1 MKRYFV
7 WTLAL
12 LNVLLAGLRILAEM
26 TGAVPNTSFDAELVG
41 FLLTTIVLSMMGALI
56 IVRTDGNRVGWLMLL
71 LGFVLA
77 NPFQLFLELNMAAL
91 QGEPSLAIY
100 FAFWT
105 QTWFFFLIIYA
116 IFLILL
122 YFPDGQPPTPRWH
135 WVSRISLF
143 TLGQFVLVTIFQPK
157 FGDASAITIDN
168 PIARLSQSADKT
180 LSGVMFGLGM
190 IFLMAASL
198 VSIFVRFRR
207 AGPRMR
213 AQIKW
218 LLFAGIIAFVAIGF
232 NLALY
237 DPQVSNWTDYLMSAA
252 LIVLTASI
260 SIAIL
265 RYRLYDIDLLIRKTL
280 QYTLLTGIL
289 ALVYFGG
296 VVVLQSLFQGVS
308 GGGDTPLV
316 TVLSTLLIASLFNPL
331 RRRTQKWIDRRF
343 YRSKYDV
350 ETALTD
356 FAETARDEV
365 EMQQLASKLIQVVV
379 HTMQPEDVRIYL
391 KSPDELK

>member
-1 MKRYFV
+1 
-7 WTLAL
+7 
-12 LNVLLAGLRILAEM
+12 
-26 TGAVPNTSFDAELVG
+26 
-41 FLLTTIVLSMMGALI
+41 
-56 IVRTDGNRVGWLMLL
+56 
-71 LGFVLA
+71 
-77 NPFQLFLELNMAAL
+77 
-91 QGEPSLAIY
+91 
-100 FAFWT
+100 
-105 QTWFFFLIIYA
+105 
-116 IFLILL
+116 
-122 YFPDGQPPTPRWH
+122 
-135 WVSRISLF
+135 
-143 TLGQFVLVTIFQPK
+143 
-157 FGDASAITIDN
+157 
-168 PIARLSQSADKT
+168 
-180 LSGVMFGLGM
+180 MFGLGM